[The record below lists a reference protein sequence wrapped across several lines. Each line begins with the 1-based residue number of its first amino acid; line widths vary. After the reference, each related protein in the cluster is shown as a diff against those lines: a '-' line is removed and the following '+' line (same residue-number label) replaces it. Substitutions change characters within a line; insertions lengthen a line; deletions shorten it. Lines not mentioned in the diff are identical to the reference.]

1 MLGIITSHRS
11 LVCSYVYSR
20 PSTVDTFPNVQV
32 CDATAAAINATA
44 GITKMALSYN
54 FVELVR

>member
-1 MLGIITSHRS
+1 MFGIITSHRS
-11 LVCSYVYSR
+11 LVCCYVYSR

-44 GITKMALSYN
+44 GIIKMA
-54 FVELVR
+54 F